1 MRIRKSIHPLGK
13 IMIQN
18 NDNKTSSVLNLLFD
32 YMRQHKSS
40 TFFFVAFG
48 LFWAFTLPYMSYL
61 FGVIID
67 RIKTHGLE
75 SVSVYSFVLI
85 PLCLYVSIHVLRS
98 VGYYASGL
106 FSLFSIPAFKS
117 EMVINLFTH
126 LGKQSIAYFEEKNQ
140 DFYLIK

>member
-1 MRIRKSIHPLGK
+1 MS
-13 IMIQN
+13 QN
-18 NDNKTSSVLNLLFD
+18 NGNKTSSVLNLLFD
-32 YMRQHKSS
+32 YMRHHKSS

-67 RIKTHGLE
+67 RIKTQGIE

-85 PLCLYVSIHVLRS
+85 PLCLYISIHVLRS
-98 VGYYASGL
+98 VGYYTNGL
-106 FSLFSIPAFKS
+106 FSLLSIPAYKS
-117 EMVINLFTH
+117 ETVKNIFTH
-126 LGKQSIAYFEEKNQ
+126 LGKQSIDYFEEKNQ